1 VVTRVRTTIVLL
13 AVVLCAA
20 APARGQDEEGVRL
33 LLGRVERVVRT
44 GDAEAYFSLLSTG
57 SNRDRAR
64 DFAGTELM
72 PGVTRSVLQ
81 ERDRAALGGDASGGY
96 RLMVDVMAE
105 FGSRARIATWRL
117 DVKRTGAA
125 GAENEWTI
133 ADAERISSVESIY
146 RLGLNGA
153 KQYAAHDLKIAAEDL
168 DLTLADGSMF
178 VAEIEGGVT
187 AVVLLG

>member
-1 VVTRVRTTIVLL
+1 MKLRTTIVLL

-20 APARGQDEEGVRL
+20 AAARAQDDDGVRL

-44 GDAEAYFSLLSTG
+44 ADTSAYFALLSAG
-57 SNRDRAR
+57 ANLDRAR

-81 ERDRAALGGDASGGY
+81 ERDRVALGGDSSNGY

-117 DVKRTGAA
+117 DLKRTGAA

-146 RLGLNGA
+146 RVSL
-153 KQYAAHDLKIAAEDL
+153 
-168 DLTLADGSMF
+168 
-178 VAEIEGGVT
+178 
-187 AVVLLG
+187 